1 MQSIDHHFTM
11 MLPLEV
17 QPVMDTLVSLFVCLF
32 VCLFVLQYLVC
43 LCLVM
48 FNQQK
53 RALRAFVLYLIFCYL
68 TLTIILASIF
78 SSAKQ
83 KQLWHHHLLQEE
95 MRLQATIEG

>member
-1 MQSIDHHFTM
+1 
-11 MLPLEV
+11 
-17 QPVMDTLVSLFVCLF
+17 VMDTLVSLF

-43 LCLVM
+43 LCLVLF
-48 FNQQK
+48 FNQRK
-53 RALRAFVLYLIFCYL
+53 RALRAFVLYLIFCFL
-68 TLTIILASIF
+68 ILTIILASIF